1 MKQCSQRTQCVCLSV
16 LFFIRCFHI
25 PKATSVEKCS
35 VFNDG
40 GDEETLVNAA

>member
-1 MKQCSQRTQCVCLSV
+1 MKQCSQRTQCLSV

-25 PKATSVEKCS
+25 LKATSVEKFS
-35 VFNDG
+35 VFNDD